1 MGAKMVIMNGKPTVI
16 GGYYTDLLES
26 IEEFDGTSWTMR
38 SDQLNFGRYLYGM
51 PSTLPED
58 LFACK

>member
-1 MGAKMVIMNGKPTVI
+1 MNGKPTVV

-26 IEEFDGTSWTMR
+26 AEEFDGTSWTVR
-38 SDQLNFGRYLYGM
+38 ADKLNFGRYLYGM

-58 LFACK
+58 LFTCK